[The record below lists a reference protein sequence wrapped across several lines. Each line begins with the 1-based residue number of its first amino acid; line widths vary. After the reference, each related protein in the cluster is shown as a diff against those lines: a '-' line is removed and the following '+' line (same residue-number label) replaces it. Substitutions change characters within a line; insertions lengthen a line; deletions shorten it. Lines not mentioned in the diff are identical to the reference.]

1 MHKLL
6 AVVVASTL
14 AFGSVAGF
22 AADAGKKEELTQE
35 QRTEMR
41 TRADRLVKERAQAP
55 APVKAQA
62 QHTPKAKTPHV
73 KKAKKVSH
81 HNVKKHRVNS

>member
-14 AFGSVAGF
+14 AFGSVAGL
-22 AADAGKKEELTQE
+22 AADAVKKEELTQE

-41 TRADRLVKERAQAP
+41 NRADRLVKERAQAP
-55 APVKAQA
+55 APVKAQT
-62 QHTPKAKTPHV
+62 QHTPKAKVQHV
-73 KKAKKVSH
+73 KKTKKVSRH
-81 HNVKKHRVNS
+81 DVKKHRANS

>member
-22 AADAGKKEELTQE
+22 AADAVKKEELTQD

-41 TRADRLVKERAQAP
+41 SRADRLVKERAQAP
-55 APVKAQA
+55 APVKVEA
-62 QHTPKAKTPHV
+62 QHTPKAKPQHV
-73 KKAKKVSH
+73 KKTKKVSH
-81 HNVKKHRVNS
+81 HNVKKHHTNS

>member
-14 AFGSVAGF
+14 AFGSAAGF
-22 AADAGKKEELTQE
+22 AADAAKKDELTQE
-35 QRTEMR
+35 QRTDMR
-41 TRADRLVKERAQAP
+41 NRADRLVKERAQAP

-62 QHTPKAKTPHV
+62 RHTPKVKPQHV
-73 KKAKKVSH
+73 KKTKKVSH
-81 HNVKKHRVNS
+81 HKVKNHRVNS

>member
-22 AADAGKKEELTQE
+22 AADAVKKEELTQE

-41 TRADRLVKERAQAP
+41 NRADRLVKERAQAP
-55 APVKAQA
+55 APVKAQT
-62 QHTPKAKTPHV
+62 QSTPKAKVQHV
-73 KKAKKVSH
+73 KKTKKVSRH
-81 HNVKKHRVNS
+81 DVKKHRANS

>member
-22 AADAGKKEELTQE
+22 AADAVKKEELTQE

-41 TRADRLVKERAQAP
+41 NRADRLVKERAQTP
-55 APVKAQA
+55 APVKAQT
-62 QHTPKAKTPHV
+62 QHTPKAKVQHV
-73 KKAKKVSH
+73 KKTKKVSRH
-81 HNVKKHRVNS
+81 DVKKHRANS